1 MAGGDAMKD
10 LRDDIVD
17 YLDLRRSLGFKLKKD
32 ERLLLDFAAFMERRG
47 AARIT
52 SKLAL
57 AWAQQPVSTDS
68 NYLAGRL
75 RAVRSFA
82 RYRIVTDPRTE
93 IPPTDLLPRQRS
105 TFQPHIFR
113 QEEIARLLAASLQRR
128 RGAKPIS
135 RWSRYAIFGLLSVT
149 GMRVSEALNLD
160 LGDVDLDHGVLTIR
174 NSKFGKS
181 RLVPV
186 HATTCAT
193 LKLYLE
199 QRNAF
204 LAGRIARPFFI
215 SPLGRRITH
224 STLSLSFRRLSR
236 KLGLRGMSDAT
247 GPRLHDMRHTMAVE
261 VLRQCYCAGAD
272 PERRLP
278 ALSTYLGHTHLNYTY
293 WYLHQNPSLMK
304 QAVTRLEHYWEA
316 SV

>member
-1 MAGGDAMKD
+1 MARSDAMNS
-10 LRDDIVD
+10 LRDGIVD
-17 YLDLRRSLGFKLKKD
+17 YLALRRSLGFKLKKD
-32 ERLLLDFAAFMERRG
+32 ERLLMDFAEFMERRG
-47 AARIT
+47 ATWMT
-52 SKLAL
+52 SRLAL
-57 AWAQQPVSTDS
+57 AWAQQPESTDP

-75 RAVRSFA
+75 RAIRSFA

-93 IPPTDLLPRQRS
+93 IPPTDLLPQQRS
-105 TFQPHIFR
+105 TFRPHIFS
-113 QEEIARLLAASLQRR
+113 QDEIASVLTASLQRR

-149 GMRVSEALNLD
+149 GMRVSEVLNLD
-160 LGDVDLDHGVLTIR
+160 LEDVDLDNGVLIIR

-186 HATTCAT
+186 HATTCAA

-224 STLSLSFRRLSR
+224 SALSPSFRRMFR
-236 KLGLRGMSDAT
+236 KLGLRGSSDTT
-247 GPRLHDMRHTMAVE
+247 GPRLHDLRHTMAVE
-261 VLRQCYCAGAD
+261 VLRQCYYAGAD

-278 ALSTYLGHTHLNYTY
+278 ALSTYLGHSHLHYTY

-304 QAVTRLEHYWEA
+304 QAVMRLEHYWET
-316 SV
+316 SI

>member
-1 MAGGDAMKD
+1 MAGSDAMNN
-10 LRDDIVD
+10 LREGVAD
-17 YLDLRRSLGFKLKKD
+17 YLELRRSLGFRLKKD
-32 ERLLLDFAAFMERRG
+32 ELYLRDFAAFMERRH
-47 AARIT
+47 AAYIT
-52 SKLAL
+52 AKLA
-57 AWAQQPVSTDS
+57 AKWAQQPAS
-68 NYLAGRL
+68 NDPNYHAGRL

-82 RYRIVTDPRTE
+82 RHRILTDPRTE
-93 IPPTDLLPRQRS
+93 IPPTDLLPRRRS
-105 TFQPHIFR
+105 AFQPHIFL

-149 GMRVSEALNLD
+149 GMRVGEALNLD
-160 LGDVDLDHGVLTIR
+160 LEDVDLDHGVLTIR
-174 NSKFGKS
+174 NTKFGKS

-186 HATTCAT
+186 HATTSAV
-193 LKLYLE
+193 LKQYLE

-204 LAGRIARPFFI
+204 LAGRSARPFFI

-224 STLSLSFRRLSR
+224 SVLELSFRRLSR
-236 KLGLRGMSDAT
+236 KLRLRGISDKT
-247 GPRLHDMRHTMAVE
+247 GPRLHDLRHTMAVD

>member
-1 MAGGDAMKD
+1 MNS
-10 LRDDIVD
+10 LRDGIVD
-17 YLDLRRSLGFKLKKD
+17 YLELRRSLGFKLKKD
-32 ERLLLDFAAFMERRG
+32 ERLLMDFAEFMKRRG
-47 AARIT
+47 ATRIT
-52 SKLAL
+52 SRLAL
-57 AWAQQPVSTDS
+57 AWAQQPESTDP

-75 RAVRSFA
+75 RAIRSFA
-82 RYRIVTDPRTE
+82 RYRIVTDPHTV

-113 QEEIARLLAASLQRR
+113 QDEIASVLAASLQRR

-149 GMRVSEALNLD
+149 GMRVSEVLNLD
-160 LGDVDLDHGVLTIR
+160 LEDVDLDHGVMVIR

-186 HATTCAT
+186 HATTSAV

-199 QRNAF
+199 QRTAF
-204 LAGRIARPFFI
+204 LAGRIVRPFFI

-224 STLSLSFRRLSR
+224 SALNPSFRRLFQ
-236 KLGLRGMSDAT
+236 KLGLRGISDTT
-247 GPRLHDMRHTMAVE
+247 GPRLHDLRHTMAVE

-278 ALSTYLGHTHLNYTY
+278 ALSTYLGHSHLHYTY

-304 QAVTRLEHYWEA
+304 QAVTRLEHYWET